1 MSDALPADEPKVTD
15 GAMMPPLAEPATAEA
30 AEVAKVEGTD
40 ATVAGV
46 VEAGADAPAAAGV
59 PGEAVAEEDPGFR
72 KDLLVLTKMRL
83 NVFVLITTFF
93 GFLLAARSGGRGFDF
108 VLLLHTLVGTAAAAF
123 GSAAFNQVM
132 EVDLDARMKRTA
144 NRPLPSRRMDPLFA
158 FGVGWVLSAAGI
170 IHLAAKVGM
179 WPAWLAAATVAIY
192 VFIYTPL
199 KRFSSTNTLVG
210 AIPGA
215 IPPMIGWTAAGGP
228 VDAAAWFL
236 FALLFLWQLP
246 HFVAISWLCRE
257 EYEQAGYQMWSN
269 GDVSGRRSGLLA
281 ALFSLLLATLPLWP
295 WFAGWTP
302 GIPGHAALGGGILF
316 GLMMA
321 AFAGRFMRDG
331 QRTSFRRLFLFTLLY
346 LPLELG
352 LLAIAWR

>member
-1 MSDALPADEPKVTD
+1 MTDPVPAEVDPSPDAPAPVV
-15 GAMMPPLAEPATAEA
+15 
-30 AEVAKVEGTD
+30 AEVAATLDDGAKPRGTS
-40 ATVAGV
+40 A
-46 VEAGADAPAAAGV
+46 EAPASHELEG
-59 PGEAVAEEDPGFR
+59 DPGLR
-72 KDLLVLTKMRL
+72 KDLMVLTKVRL
-83 NVFVLITTFF
+83 NVFVLITTLF
-93 GFLLAARSGGRGFDF
+93 GFVLASRSGGRSFDL
-108 VLLLHTLVGTAAAAF
+108 VLLLNTLLGTAAAAF

-144 NRPLPSRRMDPLFA
+144 NRPLPSRRMDPIFA
-158 FGVGWVLSAAGI
+158 FAVGWILSAAGI
-170 IHLAAKVGM
+170 IHLAAKVGS
-179 WPAWLAAATVAIY
+179 WPAWLAAATVAVY
-192 VFIYTPL
+192 VFVYTPL

-246 HFVAISWLCRE
+246 HFIAINWLCRE
-257 EYEQAGYQMWSN
+257 EYETAGYKMWSD

-281 ALFSLLLATLPLWP
+281 AIFALMIAALPVWP
-295 WFAGWTP
+295 YFAGWTP
-302 GIPGHAALGGGILF
+302 GWKGYVALGGGVLA
-316 GLMMA
+316 GLLMA

-331 QRTSFRRLFLFTLLY
+331 ERTSFRRLFLFTLLY

-352 LLAIAWR
+352 LLAIAWA